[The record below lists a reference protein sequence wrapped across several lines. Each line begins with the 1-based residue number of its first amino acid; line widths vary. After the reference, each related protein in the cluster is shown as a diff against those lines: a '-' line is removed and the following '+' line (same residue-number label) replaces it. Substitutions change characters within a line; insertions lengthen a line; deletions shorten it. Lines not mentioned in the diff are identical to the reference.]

1 MTSAA
6 VLRKT
11 GATLL
16 VLLATAGCTTA
27 PGHRTNQP
35 SPAPVARARGMRNG
49 VFVSEALP
57 PLRLTTAPGLVYV
70 GSHPFRIGAI
80 AEGERHLFA
89 EAAGGGVRRLLVL
102 QFESILPASTE
113 EYRYRI
119 TNPVTLGGVPY
130 RHSVHF
136 YRTSESLRESPEGE
150 LALTVEFLRRHG
162 LTLPDEQA
170 MDRYARVV
178 GADRRHELLIFYHE
192 SLADWGKGG
201 VADLAV
207 DGTPRPEAAE
217 LVRAFVERSRKSFRI
232 EE

>member
-1 MTSAA
+1 

-11 GATLL
+11 GPALL
-16 VLLATAGCTTA
+16 FLLALAGCTTS
-27 PGHRTNQP
+27 PGHLTNQLSP
-35 SPAPVARARGMRNG
+35 SPGAKRRGVRDG
-49 VFVSEALP
+49 VFVSDALP
-57 PLRLTTAPGLVYV
+57 PLRLTTGAGLAYL

-80 AEGERHLFA
+80 AEGERHVFA
-89 EAAGGGVRRLLVL
+89 EASSGRVRRLLVL

-136 YRTSESLRESPEGE
+136 YRTSESLRENPDGE
-150 LALTVEFLRRHG
+150 LALTVEFLRRNG

-192 SLADWGKGG
+192 SLEDWGKGG
-201 VADLAV
+201 VAELAI

-217 LVRAFVERSRKSFRI
+217 LVNAFVERSRKSFTI